1 MLSVKIKNYIHLH
14 FIILIWG
21 FTAVLG
27 KLIVIDAL
35 PLVWFRILI
44 ASVIIL
50 FFIRFKK
57 LSLKV
62 SAKTLIV
69 LIVTGVI
76 IALHWVTFFQ
86 AIKISNVSIV
96 LATMSSGAFFTALLE
111 PILYARKMLWYEVIF
126 GVVVIFGLYIIFT
139 VETVHIEGILLA
151 LVSTLLA
158 SVFLL
163 INGKLIKLHQSS
175 VITLYELG
183 SGVGFLSVYLLYKGS
198 FTKEFF
204 SLSQN
209 DWIFIFILASI
220 CTAYAF
226 VASVKVMKYISPYSV
241 MLTTNLEP
249 VYGIILAFIILGDSE
264 KMNPL
269 FYIGALII
277 LATVIAN
284 GVLNLK
290 WYNKNR
296 I

>member
-1 MLSVKIKNYIHLH
+1 
-14 FIILIWG
+14 
-21 FTAVLG
+21 
-27 KLIVIDAL
+27 
-35 PLVWFRILI
+35 
-44 ASVIIL
+44 
-50 FFIRFKK
+50 
-57 LSLKV
+57 
-62 SAKTLIV
+62 
-69 LIVTGVI
+69 
-76 IALHWVTFFQ
+76 
-86 AIKISNVSIV
+86 
-96 LATMSSGAFFTALLE
+96 
-111 PILYARKMLWYEVIF
+111 MLWYEVVF
-126 GVVVIFGLYIIFT
+126 GIAVMFGLYIIFK
-139 VETVHIEGILLA
+139 VETAYIGGILSA
-151 LVSTLLA
+151 LVSALLA
-158 SVFLL
+158 SIFSL
-163 INGKLIKLHQSS
+163 INGKLIKLHKSS
-175 VITLYELG
+175 VISLYELG
-183 SGVGFLSVYLLYKGS
+183 SGVVFLSVYLLYKGS

>member
-1 MLSVKIKNYIHLH
+1 MLSVKTKNYIHLH
-14 FIILIWG
+14 FIIFIWG

-27 KLIVIDAL
+27 KLTVIDAL

-44 ASVIIL
+44 ASIIIL
-50 FFIRFKK
+50 FFIHFKK

-62 SAKTLIV
+62 SAKTLIAF
-69 LIVTGVI
+69 IITGI
-76 IALHWVTFFQ
+76 TIALHWVTFFH

-96 LATMSSGAFFTALLE
+96 LATMSTGAFFTALLE

-183 SGVGFLSVYLLYKGS
+183 SGVVFLSIYLLYKGS

-204 SLSQN
+204 ILSQS
-209 DWIFIFILASI
+209 DWIYIFVLASI

-226 VASVKVMKYISPYSV
+226 VASVKVMKYISPYLISF
-241 MLTTNLEP
+241 TT
-249 VYGIILAFIILGDSE
+249 
-264 KMNPL
+264 L
-269 FYIGALII
+269 F
-277 LATVIAN
+277 
-284 GVLNLK
+284 
-290 WYNKNR
+290 R
-296 I
+296 

>member
-96 LATMSSGAFFTALLE
+96 LATMSTGAFFTALLE
-111 PILYARKMLWYEVIF
+111 PIWYARKMLWYEVVF
-126 GVVVIFGLYIIFT
+126 GIAVMFGLYIIFK
-139 VETVHIEGILLA
+139 VETAYIGGILSA
-151 LVSTLLA
+151 LVSALLA
-158 SVFLL
+158 SIFSL
-163 INGKLIKLHQSS
+163 INGKLIKLHKSS
-175 VITLYELG
+175 VISLYELG
-183 SGVGFLSVYLLYKGS
+183 SGVVFLSVYLLYKGS